1 METTNIDNS
10 KPERKAIIYIS
21 VLQALLKGFSVFYF
35 LLLPILYADKVIT
48 AEQLGYI
55 GALLI
60 VGILVGALAVT
71 YKLHVHHKTRLLQ
84 ASLALLFGA
93 TLFLFWA
100 HNIFLLAT
108 AYILIGLATGLGM
121 STINALAAQFT
132 TKGKRY
138 KVLANMAM
146 LMDVSRII
154 YPLVAGA
161 IYIVAG
167 FFGLIIFALVAV
179 VCFGVFIF
187 FFTSVHRI
195 NDDTTLNNMS
205 NETTAQPIRH
215 NKPFSF
221 VMALEF
227 LDSFASSQLF
237 VFLPALLIFKNFTI
251 EHALVMQSVVFA
263 GYLSGRWL
271 VGFLA
276 RRLNGFVA
284 VGIAESGMVVT
295 IILLLI
301 IPPSILLYG
310 LCFVLGVFTRGT
322 SPVIKAMAFDRLEPS
337 QMRRGSAIHVISGDS
352 GGAIGQ
358 FSFGILLAWLGVT
371 APFIAAAI
379 CATAVALACFLY
391 RESVPKGTAA
401 V

>member
-337 QMRRGSAIHVISGDS
+337 QMRRGSAMHVISGES
-352 GGAIGQ
+352 GCAI
-358 FSFGILLAWLGVT
+358 
-371 APFIAAAI
+371 
-379 CATAVALACFLY
+379 
-391 RESVPKGTAA
+391 
-401 V
+401 